1 MSGDR
6 SDAEHVLDLL
16 GPDSGVELRR
26 FFGGWSL
33 IRDGAQIAIVMDTLY
48 VKVDQADRARWRD
61 SGSRPFSY
69 QAKGKTVLVQAYWSA
84 PDEAL
89 DDRALLRALLTS
101 DGARPRD

>member
-1 MSGDR
+1 VSGDR

-16 GPDSGVELRR
+16 GPDSGIGLRR

-33 IRDGAQIAIVMDTLY
+33 VRDGVQIAIVMDTLY
-48 VKVDQADRARWRD
+48 VKVDEAGRARWRD

-69 QAKGKTVLVQAYWSA
+69 RANGRTVLVQAYWSV

-89 DDRALLRALLTS
+89 DDRGLLRALLTP
-101 DGARPRD
+101 ATP